1 MRIFI
6 SLVFA
11 SIVLASCSMEGGLL
25 DKDLKRNSVKI
36 PVTGVELWKDNGMF
50 KSGDLEVNNI
60 SRDWMIPFR
69 SPGLSSLKNNQ
80 DRYGFQLANSDS
92 IMSRVY
98 CVNRVILD
106 SLQIFKSLIPEGF
119 NEYDLF
125 YTHVFTGNTSNQIA
139 WFMVLPTPQVGKTD
153 TIKEGFFRN
162 LNTIYT
168 VKEIREEGDMVLEGY
183 QWFDEEGKAVAALLF
198 EDGATTGYVHNSVA
212 DEQQILFQ
220 GAFASIA
227 LKTAEYSVYN

>member
-11 SIVLASCSMEGGLL
+11 SIVLASCSSEGGLL

-36 PVTGVELWKDNGMF
+36 PVTGVKLWNENGMF

-60 SRDWMIPFR
+60 TRDWMIPFR
-69 SPGLSSLKNNQ
+69 SPGLSLIKSNQ

-92 IMSRVY
+92 SMSRVY
-98 CVNRVILD
+98 CVNRILLD
-106 SLQIFKSLIPEGF
+106 SLHVFKNLIPEEF
-119 NEYDLF
+119 NEQDLF
-125 YTHVFTGNTSNQIA
+125 YTHVLTGDVSSQIA

-162 LNTIYT
+162 LNTVYT
-168 VKEIREEGDMVLEGY
+168 VKELREDGDMVLEGY
-183 QWFDEEGKAVAALLF
+183 QWFDEEGKAVAALML
-198 EDGATTGYVHNSVA
+198 EDEATMGYVHKSVA
-212 DEQQILFQ
+212 DEQQVLFQ
-220 GAFASIA
+220 SVFASIA
-227 LKTAEYSVYN
+227 LKTAEYTVYN